1 MIVDGIDAIDTPL
14 DGLPIKD
21 LTFYIDSF
29 EERATQSNSLKR
41 RGSYENSNTHKEGRV
56 EELDIKQKI
65 MLKLFSDPTKDFRI
79 SRPKIHCRPALRISG
94 FHPGDSGSIPD
105 NGILLFSYFILFYSF
120 YLRLKRL
127 L

>member
-29 EERATQSNSLKR
+29 EERATQSNCLKR
-41 RGSYENSNTHKEGRV
+41 RGSYDNSNTHRDGRV

-65 MLKLFSDPTKDFRI
+65 MLKLFSDLTKDFRT
-79 SRPKIHCRPALRISG
+79 SKPKIHCRPAVRISG
-94 FHPGDSGSIPD
+94 FHPGDPGSIPG
-105 NGILLFSYFILFYSF
+105 NGILFSYFILFYSF

>member
-1 MIVDGIDAIDTPL
+1 MIVDGIDEIDTPL

-41 RGSYENSNTHKEGRV
+41 RGSPENSNTHKEGRV

-65 MLKLFSDPTKDFRI
+65 MLKLFSDLTKDFRTYTL
-79 SRPKIHCRPALRISG
+79 KIHCHSAVRIFG
-94 FHPGDSGSIPD
+94 FHPGNPGSILG
-105 NGILLFSYFILFYSF
+105 NGILFSYFILFYSF